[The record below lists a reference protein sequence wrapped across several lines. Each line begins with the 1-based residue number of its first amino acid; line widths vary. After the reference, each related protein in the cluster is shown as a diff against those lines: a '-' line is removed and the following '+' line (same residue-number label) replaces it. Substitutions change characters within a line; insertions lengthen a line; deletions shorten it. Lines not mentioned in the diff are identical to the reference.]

1 MEPHQQEFSQMP
13 GITDNPLGASFRQ
26 LSEEDTKPRAMLWSS
41 ISVGLLV
48 VAVGVYFLG
57 DWLGWF

>member
-1 MEPHQQEFSQMP
+1 MEPHRQEVGQMP
-13 GITDNPLGASFRQ
+13 GMNDNPLGVPFRE
-26 LSEEDTKPRAMLWSS
+26 LSEADTKPRAMFWSS
-41 ISVGLLV
+41 LSVGLLV